1 MSDAY
6 RNKENRPGIAK
17 VFFSFF
23 KLGLTAFGGPAMV
36 AYIRELSVDRNKW
49 LSGKS
54 FKQGVAVCQSIPG
67 ATAMQAAA
75 YAGLRAA
82 GGAGAVAAFVGF
94 GLPAF
99 VLMVVLSAVYGK
111 VHDLASV
118 ISAFNGL
125 QLIVIAIVANATINF
140 GRSSLKKWQDFVLAV
155 GAAFVLIMRGSP
167 VAVIA
172 GSALIGLVLYP
183 SDSGSGQ
190 PEKNNSSSGMI
201 NDNQE
206 VTTDKKNKTA
216 EHYNDEHQHG
226 SIINSEHGSTEN
238 QHNLSINSN
247 NGNNENLSIEKQNSV
262 SWKQNLATPLILL
275 LLVGTGL
282 LCLFFL
288 KPKLF
293 DLSTLMLKVDLFAFG
308 GGYASV
314 PLMLHEVVD
323 LRHWMNSRIFM
334 DGIALGQVTPG
345 PIVITAT
352 FVGYLIAGLPGA
364 IIGTIS
370 IFTPS
375 LIILTAVVPYFD
387 KVKENPVFKKG
398 LRGVLASFV
407 GLLLAVTIQ
416 FSMAIHWD
424 IYPVLIALAAFIA
437 LRLKQDIFWVVIIGA
452 AVAALVL

>member
-1 MSDAY
+1 MSEDSS
-6 RNKENRPGIAK
+6 KTEIRPGIAK
-17 VFFSFF
+17 VFISFF

-36 AYIRELSVDRNKW
+36 AYIKELSVEKNKW

-54 FKQGVAVCQSIPG
+54 FKQGVGICQSIPG

-99 VLMVVLSAVYGK
+99 VLMVVLSAIYGR
-111 VHDLASV
+111 VHDIASV
-118 ISAFNGL
+118 VSAFNGL

-140 GRSSLKKWQDFVLAV
+140 GRSSLKKWQDFLLAI
-155 GAAFVLIMRGSP
+155 GAAAVLVMHGSP

-172 GSALIGLVLYP
+172 GSALIGLILYP
-183 SDSGSGQ
+183 SLPRSNQSETD
-190 PEKNNSSSGMI
+190 NLSSVPA
-201 NDNQE
+201 Q
-206 VTTDKKNKTA
+206 
-216 EHYNDEHQHG
+216 
-226 SIINSEHGSTEN
+226 STEN
-238 QHNLSINSN
+238 IQNPRSTRKNDTCCMENKNDSGIQNTKKDRATSSKINN
-247 NGNNENLSIEKQNSV
+247 PR
-262 SWKQNLATPLILL
+262 SWKRNLATPLILL
-275 LLVGTGL
+275 ILIGLGLVS
-282 LCLFFL
+282 LFYFNR
-288 KPKLF
+288 KLF
-293 DLSTLMLKVDLFAFG
+293 NLSALMLKVDLFAFG

-323 LRHWMNSRIFM
+323 VRHWMNSRVFM

-352 FVGYLIAGLPGA
+352 FVGYLIAGIPGA

-370 IFTPS
+370 IFSPS

-387 KVKENPVFKKG
+387 KVKENHLFKKG

-416 FSMAIHWD
+416 FSMAIHWG
-424 IYPVLIALAAFIA
+424 IYPVLITLAAFIA
-437 LRLKQDIFWVVIIGA
+437 LRLKQDIFWVVLIGA
-452 AVAALVL
+452 AIAALIL